1 MHCIIKSCYLMY
13 WEKYKSHIKTTHK
26 KHQLHHGMTNLNY
39 LVDYVLYVT
48 LKIVS
53 SISTKTMKHETITDN
68 RPIQTNI
75 NKIKNRITYKIK
87 TYPLKF

>member
-1 MHCIIKSCYLMY
+1 
-13 WEKYKSHIKTTHK
+13 
-26 KHQLHHGMTNLNY
+26 
-39 LVDYVLYVT
+39 
-48 LKIVS
+48 
-53 SISTKTMKHETITDN
+53 MKHETITDN